1 MFKTSIS
8 IIINFYIVSKN
19 YNLDF
24 VSNYYDEVINP
35 TDGIS
40 PIKNSCTKCL
50 IEMQVNVLII
60 ITTPLLPSG
69 LILAVW
75 DRVTSCLFKLIIV
88 MINSSSFIVI
98 IKQKMPSFIDF
109 EFCSS
114 FLSINYSIVW
124 FPRFGHL
131 GTIQNTAGE
140 EEPIGEKAPSLR
152 NRIISFQQR
161 NRPQPRADNFPTSR
175 S

>member
-1 MFKTSIS
+1 MPSHSDEVIILMFKTSLS

-19 YNLDF
+19 YNFDF

-75 DRVTSCLFKLIIV
+75 DRVTSCLFKLIIA
-88 MINSSSFIVI
+88 I
-98 IKQKMPSFIDF
+98 
-109 EFCSS
+109 
-114 FLSINYSIVW
+114 L
-124 FPRFGHL
+124 L
-131 GTIQNTAGE
+131 
-140 EEPIGEKAPSLR
+140 L
-152 NRIISFQQR
+152 
-161 NRPQPRADNFPTSR
+161 
-175 S
+175 

>member
-1 MFKTSIS
+1 MFNWNASQCFNHNNHSVAAIWFDIGCLGSGHILSIQTHHC
-8 IIINFYIVSKN
+8 
-19 YNLDF
+19 D
-24 VSNYYDEVINP
+24 
-35 TDGIS
+35 
-40 PIKNSCTKCL
+40 
-50 IEMQVNVLII
+50 
-60 ITTPLLPSG
+60 
-69 LILAVW
+69 
-75 DRVTSCLFKLIIV
+75 
-88 MINSSSFIVI
+88 SFIVM

-175 S
+175 SWYRCHWCHLFESGWNFHE

>member
-1 MFKTSIS
+1 MDIVISLYIIHTSASLYLWKFCHPMQVWQIWFATTSRNPFMKVLFIFLILYS
-8 IIINFYIVSKN
+8 IKLKLFINYWQYYTFKN

-75 DRVTSCLFKLIIV
+75 DRVTSCLFKLIIA
-88 MINSSSFIVI
+88 ILLLWWSNKKCLHLLTLSSAR
-98 IKQKMPSFIDF
+98 P
-109 EFCSS
+109 FC
-114 FLSINYSIVW
+114 
-124 FPRFGHL
+124 
-131 GTIQNTAGE
+131 Q
-140 EEPIGEKAPSLR
+140 
-152 NRIISFQQR
+152 
-161 NRPQPRADNFPTSR
+161 
-175 S
+175 